1 MRNARR
7 LQLFA
12 SGMLLLGALSGCATT
27 DTASDPSANKVPPP
41 SAPPSPP
48 PQSGM
53 GGMGH

>member
-7 LQLFA
+7 VQLFVT
-12 SGMLLLGALSGCATT
+12 GMLLLGVLSGCATT

-41 SAPPSPP
+41 SAPPAAP
-48 PQSGM
+48 PQGGM